1 MGGIN
6 SKDDSQQVLIVGP
19 QKAGKTLFYKRFI
32 DRKKDIEQIN
42 LEPTLGFNHTT
53 TKYENISFDLW
64 DIGGDPLTKSYWPTF
79 YRNLRFTLVV
89 FVINIADEF
98 SYANALKDV
107 LILLNEEELKL
118 ARFFI
123 LFNIIIDEEI
133 KKKLGDNLK
142 KEFRDRATELMNSLK
157 ECNVHEFDSRVSWQV
172 FDILR
177 LTDADCEFFSN
188 CFIGD
193 TGSK

>member
-1 MGGIN
+1 MGGFN

-19 QKAGKTLFYKRFI
+19 QKSGKTLFYKRFI
-32 DRKKDIEQIN
+32 DRKNDIEQIN
-42 LEPTLGFNHTT
+42 LESTLGYNHTT

-89 FVINIADEF
+89 FVINIADESSF
-98 SYANALKDV
+98 ATALKDV

-118 ARFFI
+118 SRFFI
-123 LFNIIIDEEI
+123 LFNIITDDEI
-133 KKKLGDNLK
+133 KKKLGDNSK

-157 ECNVHEFDSRVSWQV
+157 ESNVHEFDSRVNWQV

-177 LTDADCEFFSN
+177 LTDADCEFFTN

-193 TGSK
+193 AGSK